1 MNEVVKSDIA
11 PVPVVAD
18 STSLIQVIER
28 AATNPAV
35 DIEKMERLLNMAERL
50 GAKQAETAFNVAMT
64 QCQGEMR
71 RVSADATN
79 PHTDSRYA
87 SYGKLDS
94 VLRPIYTQH
103 GFSLTFSDGE
113 TTKPEH
119 VRVVCLVRHIGG
131 HKEVHWK
138 DMPADGKGA
147 KGGDVMTKTHAAGA
161 AQQYGMRYLLKG
173 IFNVAIGE
181 DDNDGNEPLELITET
196 QVADLECLIT
206 EIGANKAGFLKWL
219 SSKLKMKLESLAD
232 IPVKAYQDA
241 VAGLESKRKQKPKQ
255 ETSK

>member
-1 MNEVVKSDIA
+1 MNDVVKSDVGT
-11 PVPVVAD
+11 VPVVAD

-35 DIEKMERLLNMAERL
+35 DIEKMERLLAMAERL
-50 GAKQAETAFNVAMT
+50 NAKQAEAAFNSAMT
-64 QCQGEMR
+64 QCQSEMR
-71 RVSADATN
+71 RISADATN

-113 TTKPEH
+113 TTKTEN

-131 HKEVHWK
+131 HKEIHWK

-173 IFNVAIGE
+173 IFNVAIGK
-181 DDNDGNEPLELITET
+181 DDNDGNEPLELITEE
-196 QVADLECLIT
+196 QMADLECLIT

-219 SSKLKMKLESLAD
+219 SSKLKMPIDGLDK
-232 IPVKAYQDA
+232 IPAKAYKDA
-241 VAGLESKRKQKPKQ
+241 ISGLESKRKKPA
-255 ETSK
+255 

>member
-1 MNEVVKSDIA
+1 MSDQGLQNTSTKETALVVNET
-11 PVPVVAD
+11 
-18 STSLIQVIER
+18 TSLLGVIER
-28 AATNPAV
+28 AAKDPSV
-35 DIEKMERLLNMAERL
+35 DMDKMERLLQMHERIT
-50 GAKQAETAFNVAMT
+50 AKQAEAAFNYAMT
-64 QCQGEMR
+64 KCQEAMR

-79 PHTDSRYA
+79 PQTHSKYA

-94 VLRPIYTQH
+94 VLRPIYTSH

-113 TTKPEH
+113 TIKPEH

-131 HKEVHWK
+131 YKEVHWK

-181 DDNDGNEPLELITET
+181 DDNDGNDDVVYINEN
-196 QVADLECLIT
+196 QVADLRSL
-206 EIGANKAGFLKWL
+206 
-219 SSKLKMKLESLAD
+219 LEE
-232 IPVKAYQDA
+232 VKADTSTFCKFFKIESIEKLPAKAYPYA
-241 VAGLESKRKQKPKQ
+241 VSMAEAKRKKPRK
-255 ETSK
+255 ENADPGV